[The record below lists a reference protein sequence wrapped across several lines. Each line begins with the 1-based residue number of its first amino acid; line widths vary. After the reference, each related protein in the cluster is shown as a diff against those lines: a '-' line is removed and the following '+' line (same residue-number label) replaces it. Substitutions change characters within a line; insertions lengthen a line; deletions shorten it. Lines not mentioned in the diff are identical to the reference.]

1 MRHVSEDHWLPPTPT
16 GYDTWRPMYAACI
29 TVPPIDGKGVACEQ
43 WLLGDDRCKAR
54 SFRHPAAS
62 SCLLWPCMWSD
73 VTQKPRVVVTQSAVA
88 LAQGSVLTHD
98 AARLAEAMNRLAG
111 AQGWLGAF
119 VDVFAHPR
127 QTFTALMAPGPFA
140 TILYA
145 FGMPM
150 SHMVVVDGL
159 DSAGRV
165 VLRDPARG
173 TRYLMLWDEFTRVW
187 EGQTVL
193 RVMP

>member
-1 MRHVSEDHWLPPTPT
+1 MEKALCVRSGFWEMIDARRDPSVIQQLHPVSCGP
-16 GYDTWRPMYAACI
+16 AC
-29 TVPPIDGKGVACEQ
+29 GAMLLSSQGVA
-43 WLLGDDRCKAR
+43 
-54 SFRHPAAS
+54 
-62 SCLLWPCMWSD
+62 
-73 VTQKPRVVVTQSAVA
+73 VTQSAMA

-98 AARLAEAMNRLAG
+98 ATRLAEAMNRLAG

-119 VDVFAHPR
+119 IDVFTHPR
-127 QTFTALMAPGPFA
+127 QTFTALMANRPFA
-140 TILYA
+140 TTLYA

-165 VLRDPARG
+165 VIRDPARG
-173 TRYLMLWDEFTRVW
+173 TRSLMLWEEFSRVW
-187 EGQTVL
+187 EGQTVW

>member
-1 MRHVSEDHWLPPTPT
+1 MERALRVSSGFWEMIDASRDPSVIQQLHPVSCGP
-16 GYDTWRPMYAACI
+16 AC
-29 TVPPIDGKGVACEQ
+29 GAMLLRSQGVA
-43 WLLGDDRCKAR
+43 
-54 SFRHPAAS
+54 
-62 SCLLWPCMWSD
+62 
-73 VTQKPRVVVTQSAVA
+73 VTQSAMA

-98 AARLAEAMNRLAG
+98 ATRLAEAMNMLAG

-119 VDVFAHPR
+119 IDVFTHPR
-127 QTFTALMAPGPFA
+127 QTFTALMAHGPFA
-140 TILYA
+140 TTLYA

-165 VLRDPARG
+165 VICDPARG
-173 TRYLMLWDEFTRVW
+173 TRYLMLWDEFSRVW
-187 EGQTVL
+187 EGQTVW

>member
-1 MRHVSEDHWLPPTPT
+1 MTSAARPNSWFPPISAA
-16 GYDTWRPMYAACI
+16 YDTWRPMYATCI
-29 TVPPIDGKGVACEQ
+29 IVPPIDGKGVACEQ

-62 SCLLWPCMWSD
+62 SCLLGPACGAMLLRSQG
-73 VTQKPRVVVTQSAVA
+73 VAVTQSAMA

-98 AARLAEAMNRLAG
+98 ATRLAEAMNMLAG

-119 VDVFAHPR
+119 IDVFTHPR
-127 QTFTALMAPGPFA
+127 QTFTALMAHGPFA
-140 TILYA
+140 TTLYA

-165 VLRDPARG
+165 VICDPARG

-187 EGQTVL
+187 
-193 RVMP
+193 

>member
-1 MRHVSEDHWLPPTPT
+1 MQHASQCHPLMERALRVSSGFWEMIDARRDPSVIQQLHPVSCGP
-16 GYDTWRPMYAACI
+16 AC
-29 TVPPIDGKGVACEQ
+29 GAM
-43 WLLGDDRCKAR
+43 LLR
-54 SFRHPAAS
+54 S
-62 SCLLWPCMWSD
+62 
-73 VTQKPRVVVTQSAVA
+73 QGVVVTQSAMA

-98 AARLAEAMNRLAG
+98 AARLAEAMNMLAG

-119 VDVFAHPR
+119 VDVFTHPL
-127 QTFTALMAPGPFA
+127 QTFTALMAHGPFA
-140 TILYA
+140 TTLYA

-150 SHMVVVDGL
+150 SHIVVVDGL

-165 VLRDPARG
+165 VIRDPARG